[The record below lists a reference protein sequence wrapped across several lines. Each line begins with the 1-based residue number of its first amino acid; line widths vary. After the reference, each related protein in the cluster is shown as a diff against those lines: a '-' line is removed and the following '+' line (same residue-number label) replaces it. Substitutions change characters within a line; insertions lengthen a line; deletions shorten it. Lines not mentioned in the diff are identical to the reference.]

1 MIHTNKCNQCLH
13 YPVCKHIES
22 YRIACDI
29 VNKTVDE
36 LPEEV
41 NVNADIQCRF
51 FYAKAR
57 TTSV

>member
-1 MIHTNKCNQCLH
+1 MIHAYKCNQCQH
-13 YPVCKHIES
+13 APVCKYIEN

-41 NVNADIQCRF
+41 NVDANIQCRF
-51 FYAKAR
+51 FNAETRAN
-57 TTSV
+57 SV